1 MGPWRV
7 PKRWGLRF
15 LVSVPSVQR
24 HLRGAALLHGS
35 AGSRTQPVPSLQPQI
50 CFDQMETRSST
61 ENYPVT
67 RRIIISLFSMTSS
80 LLLST
85 DNQRGLGRAGC
96 LDSGS
101 RPAGQ
106 WHRLL
111 STDQKR
117 NELQSA
123 GGLKDQGLTQLQPL
137 QRGGARHWEH
147 RQRPSLAAFPLDP
160 MEQSPEQTSKAALP
174 SLAGTV
180 LSLRMPLLFPAA
192 QTSQT
197 CLNDPVFS

>member
-1 MGPWRV
+1 MINGGAAGWHPLLGRLAPLQTGLGLQGERKARNRGLKPLPSGFKRLGLETFLEKAFMDTDNSGSLAGPKEMGV
-7 PKRWGLRF
+7 RF

-35 AGSRTQPVPSLQPQI
+35 AGSRTPVPSLQPQI

-61 ENYPVT
+61 ENHPVT
-67 RRIIISLFSMTSS
+67 RRIIISLLSMTSS

-85 DNQRGLGRAGC
+85 DNQRCLVRAGC

-117 NELQSA
+117 SELQSA
-123 GGLKDQGLTQLQPL
+123 GGLKD
-137 QRGGARHWEH
+137 
-147 RQRPSLAAFPLDP
+147 
-160 MEQSPEQTSKAALP
+160 
-174 SLAGTV
+174 
-180 LSLRMPLLFPAA
+180 
-192 QTSQT
+192 
-197 CLNDPVFS
+197 